1 MGLYKSFE
9 LSSHLTE
16 TGAKCSFPEAVNE
29 DGTIP
34 AIIVARSH
42 SSNQLFMK
50 AVAAVYTPEFNKRLA
65 NGDLSDSE
73 AADANLEVMLQGTV
87 MGWENIYDRD
97 GAPLMF
103 TRENAKRVL
112 SDLPEVVSRLRVFS
126 AELNNYLKSAEDAAV
141 KN

>member
-9 LSSHLTE
+9 LSSSLTE
-16 TGAKCSFPEAVNE
+16 TGAKCSFPEAINE
-29 DGTIP
+29 DGSIP
-34 AIIVARSH
+34 AITVARSH

-50 AVAAVYTPEFNKRLA
+50 AVATVYTPEFNTRLA
-65 NGDLSDSE
+65 AGTLDDKE

-87 MGWENIYDRD
+87 MGWENIQDRD
-97 GAPLMF
+97 GAPLPF

-112 SDLPEVVSRLRVFS
+112 TDLPEVVQRIRVFS
-126 AELNNYLKSAEDAAV
+126 AELSNYLKSAEDAAV